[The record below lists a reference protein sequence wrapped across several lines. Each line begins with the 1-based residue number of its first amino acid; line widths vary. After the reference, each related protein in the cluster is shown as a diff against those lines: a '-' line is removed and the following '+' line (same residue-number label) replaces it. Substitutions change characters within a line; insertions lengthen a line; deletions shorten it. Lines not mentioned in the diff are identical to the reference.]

1 VTDAVLLAIAMLFLL
16 LRKGTQ
22 YGPPAAGGRA
32 RALAAERLAYV
43 LRALRHRNYRL
54 FFGGQLI
61 SVCGTWMQVVAQSW
75 LVYRLT
81 GSAVLLGLVGFCS
94 QIPVLLLSP
103 VGGVLAD
110 RYDRRRIIIGTQIA
124 AMLLAFVLAALT
136 LSGHVRVWHVPVL
149 AALLGVV
156 NAFDVPTRQ
165 AFVVD
170 MVGKDDLIN
179 AIALNSSMFNAARI
193 LGPSLAGVL
202 VASIGEGWCFFANAV
217 SYLAVIVGLLLMRL
231 EALPRR
237 PPSESA
243 LARIAAGFA
252 FVWQARPIRT
262 LLLLMGLVSLVGM
275 PYSVLMPIF
284 ADGILHGGPKALGLL
299 MGAAGV
305 GALTGALALASRR
318 GVRGLERWIA
328 LSTLGFGVSLI
339 LFSLSRSFW
348 LSAALL
354 MPVGFCM
361 IGQLAS
367 SNTLIQTM
375 VPDDLRGRVMSVYSM
390 MLIGMAPFGSL
401 LAGVLAQHL
410 GAPTAV
416 AIGGGACLVGA
427 AVFGTHLAAFRRE
440 AGQAIAAGGMGA
452 TAEGGAAATTP
463 GKPV

>member
-1 VTDAVLLAIAMLFLL
+1 MAIASTSSSRPKAWANARLAVLLKAF
-16 LRKGTQ
+16 
-22 YGPPAAGGRA
+22 
-32 RALAAERLAYV
+32 
-43 LRALRHRNYRL
+43 RHRNYRL

-103 VGGVLAD
+103 LGGVVAD
-110 RYDRRRIIIGTQIA
+110 RYDRRRVIIAAQVA
-124 AMLLAFVLAALT
+124 AMLLAFVLAGLT
-136 LSGHVRVWHVPVL
+136 LSGQVRVWHIPVL
-149 AALLGVV
+149 AAMLGIV

-217 SYLAVIVGLLLMRL
+217 SYLAVIAGLLFMRL
-231 EALPRR
+231 DSQPRR
-237 PPSESA
+237 RPLEST
-243 LARIAAGFA
+243 LARIGAGFVY
-252 FVWQARPIRT
+252 VWQARPIRT
-262 LLLLMGLVSLVGM
+262 LLLLVGLVSLVGM

-284 ADGILHGGPKALGLL
+284 ADKILHGGPMALGLL

-305 GALTGALALASRR
+305 GALLGALALASRR
-318 GVRGLERWIA
+318 GVRGLDRWIA
-328 LSTLGFGVSLI
+328 LSTAGFGLSLI

-354 MPVGFCM
+354 VPVGFCM

-367 SNTLIQTM
+367 SNTLIQMM
-375 VPDDLRGRVMSVYSM
+375 VPDDLRGRAMSVYSM

-401 LAGVLAQHL
+401 LAGILAQHL
-410 GAPTAV
+410 SAPCAV
-416 AIGGGACLVGA
+416 AAGGGVCLVGA
-427 AVFGTHLAAFRRE
+427 AVFGAHLGGFRQDAR
-440 AGQAIAAGGMGA
+440 QAIAAGDLDDG
-452 TAEGGAAATTP
+452 TADAAADHG
-463 GKPV
+463 GKPG

>member
-1 VTDAVLLAIAMLFLL
+1 VAQHDPSRLDSASAGGAAKARSDGRLEHL
-16 LRKGTQ
+16 LR
-22 YGPPAAGGRA
+22 AF
-32 RALAAERLAYV
+32 
-43 LRALRHRNYRL
+43 RHRNYRL
-54 FFGGQLI
+54 FFSGQLV

-103 VGGVLAD
+103 VAGVAAD
-110 RYDRRRIIIGTQIA
+110 RYDRRRIIVATQVA
-124 AMLLAFVLAALT
+124 SMLLAFALATLT
-136 LSGHVRVWHVPVL
+136 LSGWVRVWHIPVL

-170 MVGKDDLIN
+170 MVGKDDLVN
-179 AIALNSSMFNAARI
+179 AIALNSSMFNGARI

-202 VASIGEGWCFFANAV
+202 VASLGEGWCFFANAV
-217 SYLAVIVGLLLMRL
+217 SYLAVIVGLMMMRL
-231 EALPRR
+231 ETQPRR
-237 PPSESA
+237 RLTEST

-262 LLLLMGLVSLVGM
+262 LLVLMGLVSLVGM

-284 ADGILHGGPKALGLL
+284 ADRILHGGPKALGLL

-305 GALTGALALASRR
+305 GALIGALALASRR

-328 LSTLGFGVSLI
+328 LSTAGFGVSLI
-339 LFSLSRSFW
+339 LFALSRSFW

-354 MPVGFCM
+354 TPVGFCM

-401 LAGVLAQHL
+401 LAGLLAQHL
-410 GAPTAV
+410 GAPATVAV
-416 AIGGGACLVGA
+416 GGAVCLVGA
-427 AVFGTHLAAFRRE
+427 AVFGTHLAAFRNE
-440 AGQAIAAGGMGA
+440 ARQMIAAGGMANGNTDNGNA
-452 TAEGGAAATTP
+452 P
-463 GKPV
+463 GKPA